1 VEIPVGNERLRISGN
16 YPWQE
21 QVKIVIDSSSP
32 VNHTLAL
39 RLPDWCD
46 KPQVTLNGAPV
57 TQDVRKGYLHISHL
71 WQEGDTLQLTLPMP
85 VRRIYGAGAPPGR
98 PGRRPARSAGLLPGA
113 GG

>member
-1 VEIPVGNERLRISGN
+1 MRRYACASSGN

-57 TQDVRKGYLHISHL
+57 TQDVRKGYLPHQPSL
-71 WQEGDTLQLTLPMP
+71 
-85 VRRIYGAGAPPGR
+85 AGRATR
-98 PGRRPARSAGLLPGA
+98 YS
-113 GG
+113 